1 MAELEQYKDLIQ
13 KILTEY
19 HDWVSGSS
27 NLTDESCLIFDEK
40 NDHYIWLI
48 LGWEGKKHIR
58 NTQAHIRIKNEKI
71 WIEEDWTEEGIAN
84 ELLKLGVDA
93 TDIVLG
99 FHPPEERKYTEF
111 AIA

>member
-1 MAELEQYKDLIQ
+1 MAQLEQYRGLIK

-40 NDHYIWLI
+40 NDHYIWLF

-71 WIEEDWTEEGIAN
+71 WIEEDSTEEGIAT
-84 ELLKLGVDA
+84 ELLRLGVPA
-93 TDIVLG
+93 RDIVLG

-111 AIA
+111 ALA